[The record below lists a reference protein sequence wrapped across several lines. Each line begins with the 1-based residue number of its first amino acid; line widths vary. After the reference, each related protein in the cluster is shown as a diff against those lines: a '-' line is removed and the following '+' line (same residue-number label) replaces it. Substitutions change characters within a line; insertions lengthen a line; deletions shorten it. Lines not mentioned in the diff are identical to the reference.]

1 MFYCVLDLFIPLQES
16 CFTVVAPLFHR
27 LPILSANPFAV
38 EATKF
43 TPSFTLWLA
52 VLCHRQLLFQLFQLF
67 QLPLLRLR
75 LVFSCFYNRLP
86 KARSDIL
93 YSFSARLA
101 TFPTGTKFRSVHPA
115 AMSLSFDDNSF
126 PVIGSLPVTARIAS
140 FTPMNSAAP
149 SIPFSHHDFSCF
161 FSFYGLLSI
170 FHFVSFDILHQLDET
185 FERYAV
191 ILFCNL

>member
-1 MFYCVLDLFIPLQES
+1 MYSINVLLRAGSFHSLQES

-52 VLCHRQLLFQLFQLF
+52 VLCHRQLLFQLFR
-67 QLPLLRLR
+67 LPLLRLR
-75 LVFSCFYNRLP
+75 LVFPAFTIVFP
-86 KARSDIL
+86 KLEATYFIP
-93 YSFSARLA
+93 FPARLA

-161 FSFYGLLSI
+161 FSFMGFFQFFILFLLIFFISLTKLLS
-170 FHFVSFDILHQLDET
+170 DT
-185 FERYAV
+185 P
-191 ILFCNL
+191 